1 MKVTIYNDYF
11 MPAPRPRSFIEE
23 NRIRVSNPAK
33 YEKFK
38 RRIRRDINNNLDLFF
53 RKKENNVGVE
63 LHFILTNKR
72 KRDVDN
78 LAKTILDSMN
88 DLIYNDDNQVTKL
101 VVTKKIDKSYQQEQ
115 LVIIVNER
123 N

>member
-63 LHFILTNKR
+63 LHFILNNKR

-115 LVIIVNER
+115 LAIIVKER